1 MAPPDFGIALVYWID
16 YGFGSGSGA
25 AQSFSWRV
33 PVILQCI
40 FLFPMLFIILIIPDT
55 PRWLTSHHREDEAL
69 EVLQRLNRKKMSE
82 EAIVAIAQDIRTVV
96 QFEASLDSGSWK
108 DLLRNDEIQSQRRF
122 LIACSIQAFQQL
134 GGINA
139 L

>member
-1 MAPPDFGIALVYWID
+1 
-16 YGFGSGSGA
+16 
-25 AQSFSWRV
+25 
-33 PVILQCI
+33 
-40 FLFPMLFIILIIPDT
+40 MLFIILIIPDT

-69 EVLQRLNRKKMSE
+69 EVLRRLNRKKMSD
-82 EAIVAIAQDIRTVV
+82 EAIVAIAHDIRTVV
-96 QFEASLDSGSWK
+96 QFEASLDSGSWRDPLK
-108 DLLRNDEIQSQRRF
+108 NDEIQSQRRF